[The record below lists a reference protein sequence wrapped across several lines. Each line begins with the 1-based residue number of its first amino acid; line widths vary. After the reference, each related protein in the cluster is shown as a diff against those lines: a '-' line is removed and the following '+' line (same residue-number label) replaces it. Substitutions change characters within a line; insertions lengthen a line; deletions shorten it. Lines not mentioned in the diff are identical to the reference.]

1 MNRIEK
7 MIKLV
12 RIFLKKYTPNL
23 YNQSL
28 PVRNFI
34 YKNFFTR
41 KSRINILKEFSEF
54 APNVSG
60 DSAQKIENTLFNI
73 KNYTKYAVK
82 LAGVDPTINELSSLG
97 NASNRELGNIFQKY
111 GSDKKTHEY
120 DYLYQKII
128 DSNADIT
135 LVVEIGIGSNNIEV
149 MSNMSQYGSPGAS
162 LKSFRD
168 YLENSRIIGLEYDKS
183 VLFSDDRI
191 ETFYYDQNSDSSVS
205 EMATKLEK
213 KVDLLIDDGL
223 HSVIANINSIIL
235 AESVLKKG
243 GYLVIEDI
251 GSDTLNSFMVIFE
264 LVKSKFEIDI
274 YTNKSCYIASLKKL
288 R

>member
-1 MNRIEK
+1 
-7 MIKLV
+7 MIKLL

-28 PVRNFI
+28 PMRNFI
-34 YKNFFTR
+34 YKNFFTQ
-41 KSRINILKEFSEF
+41 KNAINVLKEFAEF
-54 APNVSG
+54 APNVTGES
-60 DSAQKIENTLFNI
+60 SQKIENTVFNI

-82 LAGVDPTINELSSLG
+82 LAGIDRSINELSSLG
-97 NASNRELGNIFQKY
+97 NSSNRKLGNIFQKY

-128 DSNADIT
+128 DSDADVKFI
-135 LVVEIGIGSNNIEV
+135 VEIGIGSNNPEV

-168 YLENSRIIGLEYDKS
+168 YIENSHVIGLEYDKS

-191 ETFYYDQNSDSSVS
+191 ETFFYDQNSDSSVS
-205 EMATKLEK
+205 EMATKLENQ
-213 KVDLLIDDGL
+213 VDLLIDDGL
-223 HSVIANINSIIL
+223 HSIIANINSIKL

-251 GSDTLNSFMVIFE
+251 GSDSLNSFMVIFE
-264 LVKSKFEIDI
+264 LVKSKFAIDI
-274 YTNKSCYIASLKKL
+274 YTNKSCYVASLQKL
-288 R
+288 Y